1 MFVHYSL
8 APEHR
13 YPTALDQVVRVYAWL
28 RLQCPRVVV
37 FGESAGGN
45 LAAAL
50 TLRCIEGGLPVPDGM
65 VLGYPAVNLNSSPS
79 PSRAMHLNDP
89 LIPVGESPCCRA
101 RLDLTVAGHGGSTFP
116 LAGARRQSSLR
127 PRCLTRPGDSDCR
140 TRAYGVRVSCAC
152 AQPC

>member
-13 YPTALDQVVRVYAWL
+13 YPVALDQVVRVYAWL
-28 RLQCPRVVV
+28 RMHCPRVVV

-50 TLRCIEGGLPVPDGM
+50 TLRCIDGGLPVPDGM

-89 LIPVGESPCCRA
+89 LIPVGESRPRA
-101 RLDLTVAGHGGSTFP
+101 GLRLCIRCVRLLQRPG
-116 LAGARRQSSLR
+116 GARTQ
-127 PRCLTRPGDSDCR
+127 PRAD
-140 TRAYGVRVSCAC
+140 
-152 AQPC
+152 